1 MSNENKF
8 PLKVPFAE
16 ITCCGGVGLLRTGA
30 PPAFANAQTG
40 STTGTAEGTQ
50 HEIGHICKRSHL
62 QEVNCANIMA
72 NIDSACQ
79 PDSSAGFWVPRT
91 APTPRPLKHSHLKK
105 HTAVARA
112 TAGKVLASR
121 CARQGQSTRRGQSS
135 PPMK

>member
-16 ITCCGGVGLLRTGA
+16 ITCCGGVGLLRLVH
-30 PPAFANAQTG
+30 PLRLQTPKRRVDNP
-40 STTGTAEGTQ
+40 GTAEGTA
-50 HEIGHICKRSHL
+50 RNWSHL

-79 PDSSAGFWVPRT
+79 PDSGAGFWVPRT

-121 CARQGQSTRRGQSS
+121 CARQRDRALTAGYPRR
-135 PPMK
+135 P